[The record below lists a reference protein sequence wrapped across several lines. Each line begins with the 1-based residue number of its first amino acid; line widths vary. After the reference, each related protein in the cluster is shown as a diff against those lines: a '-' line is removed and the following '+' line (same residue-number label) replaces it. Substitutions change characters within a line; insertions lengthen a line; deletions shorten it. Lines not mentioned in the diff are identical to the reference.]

1 MLKYAAVFP
10 GQGSQSL
17 GMFEELEEHFPEVG
31 KTFLEASEVL
41 SRDLWAITQ
50 SDSPSD
56 LNATENTQP
65 IMLTAGVA
73 IWRVWNAHGGY
84 PATVMAGHSLG
95 EYTALVCSGALDFAS
110 AVRLVAERAQLMQ
123 AAVPEGQ
130 GAMAAI
136 LGLEDKKVIEVC
148 AKAAQGQ
155 VVAAVNFNSPG
166 QVVIAGAVDA
176 VERAISGAKQA
187 GAKRALKLPVSVP
200 SHCELMRPA
209 ANALA
214 ETLQDTPISKP
225 GIPVIHN
232 VDVRSH
238 EDTSEIRSALIS
250 QLYHPVH
257 WGKTV
262 QSLAELGVTRLLEFG
277 PGKVLTG
284 LTKRIDRSLQALCIQ
299 DPDSLEK
306 ALLDSEGRDK

>member
-17 GMFEELEEHFPEVG
+17 SMLAELGGHFPVVG
-31 KTFLEASEVL
+31 ETFLEASELL

-50 SDSPSD
+50 SDSNTD

-65 IMLTAGVA
+65 IMLAAGVSV
-73 IWRVWNAHGGY
+73 WRVWNARGGN
-84 PATVMAGHSLG
+84 PPTMMAGHSLG
-95 EYTALVCSGALDFAS
+95 EYTALVCSGALDFSS
-110 AVRLVAERAQLMQ
+110 AVKLVAERARQMQ

-136 LGLEDKKVIEVC
+136 LGLENNVVVDVC
-148 AKAAQGQ
+148 ADAEQGQ
-155 VVAAVNFNSPG
+155 IVAAVNFNSPG
-166 QVVIAGAVDA
+166 QVVIAGAAEA

-214 ETLQDTPISKP
+214 ETLQATPFSTPK
-225 GIPVIHN
+225 IPVIHN
-232 VDVRSH
+232 VDVKSH
-238 EDTSEIRSALIS
+238 DDASAIRVALTG
-250 QLYHPVH
+250 QLYKPVR
-257 WGKTV
+257 WGETV
-262 QSLAELGVTRLLEFG
+262 QNLVQKGVTRLLEFG
-277 PGKVLTG
+277 PGKVLAG
-284 LTKRIDRSLQALCIQ
+284 LTKRIDRSLQAQCIQ
-299 DPDSLEK
+299 DLESLKK
-306 ALLDSEGRDK
+306 ARTDYAGETE

>member
-17 GMFEELEEHFPEVG
+17 SMLAELGEHFPVVG
-31 KTFLEASEVL
+31 ETFLEASEVL

-50 SDSPSD
+50 SDSNTD

-65 IMLTAGVA
+65 IMLAAGVSV
-73 IWRVWNAHGGY
+73 WRVWDARGGNP
-84 PATVMAGHSLG
+84 PAMMAGHSLG
-95 EYTALVCSGALDFAS
+95 EYTALVCSGALDFSS
-110 AVRLVAERAQLMQ
+110 AVKLVAERARQMQ

-136 LGLEDKKVIEVC
+136 LGLENNVVVDVC
-148 AKAAQGQ
+148 ADAEQGQ
-155 VVAAVNFNSPG
+155 IVAAVNFNSPG
-166 QVVIAGAVDA
+166 QVVIAGAAEA

-214 ETLQDTPISKP
+214 ETLQATPFSTPK
-225 GIPVIHN
+225 IPVIHN
-232 VDVRSH
+232 VDVKSH
-238 EDTSEIRSALIS
+238 DDASAIRVALTD
-250 QLYHPVH
+250 QLFKPVR
-257 WGKTV
+257 WGETV
-262 QSLAELGVTRLLEFG
+262 QNLAQKGVTRLLEFG
-277 PGKVLTG
+277 PGKVLAG
-284 LTKRIDRSLQALCIQ
+284 LTKRIDRSLQAQCIQ
-299 DPDSLEK
+299 DLESLKK
-306 ALLDSEGRDK
+306 ARTDYAGETE

>member
-1 MLKYAAVFP
+1 MLNYAAIFP

-17 GMFEELEEHFPEVG
+17 GMLAELEAHFPVISE
-31 KTFLEASEVL
+31 TFLEASEVL

-50 SDSPSD
+50 SDSATD

-73 IWRVWNAHGGY
+73 IWRVWKARGGHL
-84 PATVMAGHSLG
+84 PSIIAGHSLG
-95 EYTALVCSGALDFAS
+95 EYTALVCSDVLDFSS
-110 AVRLVAERAQLMQ
+110 AVKLVAERARQMQ
-123 AAVPEGQ
+123 AAVPEGR

-136 LGLEDKKVIEVC
+136 LGLEDNTVIEVC
-148 AKAAQGQ
+148 AQAGQGQ

-166 QVVIAGAVDA
+166 QVVIAGEVEA
-176 VERAISGAKQA
+176 VERAIAGAKQA

-214 ETLQDTPISKP
+214 ETLLDTSLSPP
-225 GIPVIHN
+225 TIPVVHN
-232 VDVRSH
+232 VDVKPH
-238 EDTSEIRSALIS
+238 DNASEIRSALTE
-250 QLYHPVH
+250 QLYQPVR
-257 WGKTV
+257 WVETV
-262 QSLAELGVTRLLEFG
+262 HKLVASGATGVLEFG

-284 LTKRIDRSLQALCIQ
+284 LTRRVDRSLQAQCIQ
-299 DPDSLEK
+299 DLDSLNK
-306 ALLDSEGRDK
+306 AILDYTGGV

>member
-17 GMFEELEEHFPEVG
+17 GMLAELGEHFPVVG
-31 KTFLEASEVL
+31 ETFLEASEIL
-41 SRDLWAITQ
+41 SRDLWAISQ
-50 SDSPSD
+50 SDSNTD

-65 IMLTAGVA
+65 IMLAAGVA
-73 IWRVWNAHGGY
+73 VWRVWNARGGN
-84 PATVMAGHSLG
+84 PPTMMAGHSLG
-95 EYTALVCSGALDFAS
+95 EYTALVCSGALDFSS
-110 AVRLVAERAQLMQ
+110 AVKLVAERARQMQ

-136 LGLEDKKVIEVC
+136 LGLENNAVVDVC
-148 AKAAQGQ
+148 ADAEQGQ
-155 VVAAVNFNSPG
+155 IVAAVNFNSPG
-166 QVVIAGAVDA
+166 QVVIAGAAEA

-214 ETLQDTPISKP
+214 ETLQAAPFSAPKT
-225 GIPVIHN
+225 PVIHN
-232 VDVRSH
+232 VDVKSH
-238 EDTSEIRSALIS
+238 DDASEIRAALTD
-250 QLYHPVH
+250 QLYKPVR
-257 WGKTV
+257 WGETV
-262 QSLAELGVTRLLEFG
+262 QNLAQSGVTRLLEFG

-284 LTKRIDRSLQALCIQ
+284 LTKRIDRSLQAQCIQ
-299 DPDSLEK
+299 DLESLEK
-306 ALLDSEGRDK
+306 ALIDYSGEVE

>member
-17 GMFEELEEHFPEVG
+17 SMLAELGEHFPVVG
-31 KTFLEASEVL
+31 ETFLEASEVL

-50 SDSPSD
+50 SDSNTD

-65 IMLTAGVA
+65 IMLAAGVSV
-73 IWRVWNAHGGY
+73 WRVWDARGGNP
-84 PATVMAGHSLG
+84 PAMMAGHSLG
-95 EYTALVCSGALDFAS
+95 EYTALVCSGALDFSS
-110 AVRLVAERAQLMQ
+110 AVKLVAERARQMQ

-136 LGLEDKKVIEVC
+136 LGLENNVVVDVC
-148 AKAAQGQ
+148 ADAEQGQ
-155 VVAAVNFNSPG
+155 IVAAVNFNSPG
-166 QVVIAGAVDA
+166 QVVIAGAAEA

-214 ETLQDTPISKP
+214 ETLQATPFSTPK
-225 GIPVIHN
+225 IPVIHN
-232 VDVRSH
+232 VDVKSH
-238 EDTSEIRSALIS
+238 DDASAIRVALTD
-250 QLYHPVH
+250 QLYKPVR
-257 WGKTV
+257 WGETV
-262 QSLAELGVTRLLEFG
+262 QNLAQKGVTRLLEFG
-277 PGKVLTG
+277 PGKVLAG
-284 LTKRIDRSLQALCIQ
+284 LTKRIDRSLQAQCIQ
-299 DPDSLEK
+299 DLESLKK
-306 ALLDSEGRDK
+306 ARTDYAGETE

>member
-17 GMFEELEEHFPEVG
+17 SMLAELGGHFPVVG
-31 KTFLEASEVL
+31 ETFLEASELL

-50 SDSPSD
+50 SDSNTD

-65 IMLTAGVA
+65 IMLAAGVSV
-73 IWRVWNAHGGY
+73 WRVWDARGGNP
-84 PATVMAGHSLG
+84 PAMMAGHSLG
-95 EYTALVCSGALDFAS
+95 EYTALVCSGALDFSS
-110 AVRLVAERAQLMQ
+110 AVKLVAERARQMQ

-136 LGLEDKKVIEVC
+136 LGLENNVVVDVC
-148 AKAAQGQ
+148 ADAEQGQ
-155 VVAAVNFNSPG
+155 IVAAVNFNSPG
-166 QVVIAGAVDA
+166 QVVIAGAAEA

-214 ETLQDTPISKP
+214 ETLQATPFSTPK
-225 GIPVIHN
+225 IPVIHN
-232 VDVRSH
+232 VDVKSH
-238 EDTSEIRSALIS
+238 DDASAIRVALTD
-250 QLYHPVH
+250 QLYKPVR
-257 WGKTV
+257 WGETV
-262 QSLAELGVTRLLEFG
+262 QNLAQKGVTRLLEFG
-277 PGKVLTG
+277 PGKVLAG
-284 LTKRIDRSLQALCIQ
+284 LTKRIDRSLQAQCIQ
-299 DPDSLEK
+299 DLESLKK
-306 ALLDSEGRDK
+306 ARTDYAGETE

>member
-17 GMFEELEEHFPEVG
+17 SMLAELGEHFPVVG
-31 KTFLEASEVL
+31 ETFLEASEVL

-50 SDSPSD
+50 SDSNTD

-65 IMLTAGVA
+65 IMLAAGVSV
-73 IWRVWNAHGGY
+73 WRVWDARGGNP
-84 PATVMAGHSLG
+84 PAMMAGHSLG
-95 EYTALVCSGALDFAS
+95 EYTALVCSGALDFSS
-110 AVRLVAERAQLMQ
+110 AVKLVAERARQMQ

-136 LGLEDKKVIEVC
+136 LGLENNVVVDVC
-148 AKAAQGQ
+148 ADAEQGQ
-155 VVAAVNFNSPG
+155 IVAAVNFNSPG
-166 QVVIAGAVDA
+166 QVVIAGAAEA

-214 ETLQDTPISKP
+214 ETLQATPFSTPK
-225 GIPVIHN
+225 IPVIHN
-232 VDVRSH
+232 VDVKSH
-238 EDTSEIRSALIS
+238 DDASAIRVALTG
-250 QLYHPVH
+250 QLYKPVR
-257 WGKTV
+257 WGETV
-262 QSLAELGVTRLLEFG
+262 QNLAQKGVTRLLEFG
-277 PGKVLTG
+277 PGKVLAG
-284 LTKRIDRSLQALCIQ
+284 LTKRIDRSLQAQCIQ
-299 DPDSLEK
+299 DLESLKK
-306 ALLDSEGRDK
+306 ARTDYAGETE